1 MVDVAVVAG
10 VGAILLP
17 SDHVEDFDVTHVCAS
32 IQVLRVVREGAAGEL
47 GVGVVRLLARRSKSL
62 YRSES
67 VMMAESKLS
76 GKPCLD
82 I

>member
-1 MVDVAVVAG
+1 MVDIAVVAG

-17 SDHVEDFDVTHVCAS
+17 GDHVEDLDVAHVCAS
-32 IQVLRVVREGAAGEL
+32 IQVLGVVGEGAAGEL

-62 YRSES
+62 YRSEP
-67 VMMAESKLS
+67 VIAEFKFS
-76 GKPCLD
+76 GRPCSD

>member
-17 SDHVEDFDVTHVCAS
+17 GDHVEDLDVAHVCAS
-32 IQVLRVVREGAAGEL
+32 IQMLGVMGEGAAGEL

-67 VMMAESKLS
+67 VMIAESKFS